1 MAIRFSLT
9 IQDSNTDTIGPIML
23 AYNQRTASG
32 YIEGQECC
40 IEKLEA
46 LGGTFSYQVPVDL
59 FQDESVPLTRQ
70 LKDLMN
76 LATIWTDYTQDF
88 QIPASDTNNAIFAN
102 WFDENMVITGWNP
115 NIGKNATIY
124 INGLPV
130 FEGRVELIGCK
141 FKDGLPEL
149 YNIIFYGQTKKLLD
163 AWGEKLMNELDWSA
177 YNHTANYTNILSSWD
192 QALLSGDIL
201 WPIADYN
208 QGWRYSKLSGVN
220 GNIRDPRGVEVDD
233 LRPSIRLRAMLT
245 TAFEDIGYTLSG
257 SFLTRPEMDDLYILP
272 MQTAGPLYDP
282 EYTLPGT
289 CEAFVAPKTFAG
301 STYAALTY
309 SRLIFTSVVNNP
321 SGNYASGTGDYTAN
335 RYGNYTFTVELNDL
349 VAPGVPL
356 QSLEIAFFV
365 NGRKIAAPATGQ
377 FTSGFTPPPTRTIV
391 FNYALK
397 TMDVVSVRYR
407 ATGTW
412 STSSITFEC
421 TKAPQGING
430 NTISMVDA
438 MPQKP
443 VKDFINGVLQAF
455 NCILLPVNETEIEI
469 HNLQDWLEA
478 GTTRNWSPY
487 IDVKDIQHDKLPI
500 PRHISMEHQE
510 STCLTNAYY
519 KQINQREFGSI
530 KFMPLIDYPTD
541 EFNVETPFHV
551 IAPQAMNE
559 VNNNGQ
565 IVRKTELN
573 IPVFM
578 DSDAKPV
585 QQDYTLFYY
594 GGKQSISDPYYFN
607 NVNQYVLP
615 LMTSYSAYPTLST
628 SYSTA
633 FGLELSL
640 RGDAPVNSMY
650 MMYWNQYLSRM
661 YSTQSRV
668 VKMTAVLPVGEWL
681 TLQLNDTIAISS
693 NYYKIQSIKY
703 DMLTEIANLELVTYP
718 DVDILSFTTTGQKPD
733 YTNPTETANGQTYLR
748 DYSVAKGIMNSY
760 KFNGQDY
767 LDTNQDTD
775 YNQNNVFSLVQQV
788 DNLQSIIQFNQITMY
803 RDALSGPL
811 TTDST
816 TWLNIPME
824 HSESIGYVDNIT
836 ATLATAKYVCTDG
849 GQYKFTAMVE
859 LEQSGNKHSNVAIL
873 LNGVVTTGFAGIAT
887 DYGTV
892 NFSTILDLAPTDE
905 VTLAWKPQTGGSHTI
920 YVTNANFL
928 VLKK

>member
-88 QIPASDTNNAIFAN
+88 QIPASNTNNEIFAN

-149 YNIIFYGQTKKLLD
+149 YNIIFYGTTKKLLD
-163 AWGEKLMNELDWSA
+163 AWGETLMNEVDWSA
-177 YNHTANYTNILSSWD
+177 YDHTANYTNILSSWD
-192 QALLSGDIL
+192 QALEGGDIL

-208 QGWRYSKLSGVN
+208 QGWRYSTLTGVN
-220 GNIRDPRGVEVDD
+220 GNIRQPRGVEVDD
-233 LRPSIRLRAMLT
+233 LRPAIRLRAMLT
-245 TAFEDIGYTLSG
+245 TVFEQVGYTLSG
-257 SFLTRPEMDDLYILP
+257 SFLTRPEMDDLYILT
-272 MQTAGPLYDP
+272 MQTAGPMYDP

-289 CEAFVAPKTFAG
+289 CEAFNSPQTFTPTTG
-301 STYAALTY
+301 VLTFNQ
-309 SRLIFTSVVNNP
+309 LIFPTIVNNP
-321 SGNYASGTGDYTAN
+321 SGNYNNTTGDYTCN
-335 RYGNYTFTVELNDL
+335 RGGYYQFSIDVLS
-349 VAPGVPL
+349 VIAPGVPL

-365 NGRKIAAPATGQ
+365 NGRKEFAPSQLIFTT
-377 FTSGFTPPPTRTIV
+377 TSGAV
-391 FNYALK
+391 GASFNQRLNSG
-397 TMDVVSVRYR
+397 DVVSVRYR
-407 ATGTW
+407 ATGGWT
-412 STSSITFEC
+412 TISITFKC
-421 TKAPQGING
+421 YKAPRGING
-430 NTISMVDA
+430 NTIHMEDA

-443 VKDFINGVLQAF
+443 IKDFVNGVLQGF
-455 NCILLPVNETEIEI
+455 NCILVPTGENTIEI
-469 HNLQDWLEA
+469 HNLADWLA
-478 GTTRNWSPY
+478 LGTTKNWTSY
-487 IDVKDIQHDKLPI
+487 VDVKDIQHDKMPI
-500 PRHISMEHQE
+500 PRHVSMEHQE
-510 STCLTNAYY
+510 SSCLANAYY
-519 KQINQREFGSI
+519 KQINKREYGSI

-551 IAPQAMNE
+551 IAPQAMNQ
-559 VNNNGQ
+559 VNLNGQ

-615 LMTSYSAYPTLST
+615 LMTPYSDYPTISASYSN
-628 SYSTA
+628 A

-640 RGDAPVNSMY
+640 RGDAPVNTMY
-650 MMYWNQYLSRM
+650 QMYWSEYLSRM

-681 TLQLNDTIAISS
+681 NLDLNDTIAISS

-718 DVDILSFTTTGQKPD
+718 DVNILSFTTTGQRPD
-733 YTNPTETANGQTYLR
+733 FTNPVEVSAGLTYLR

-760 KFNGQDY
+760 KFNGQDF
-767 LDTNQDTD
+767 LDTNQDVD
-775 YNQNNVFSLVQQV
+775 YNENNVFSLVQQV
-788 DNLQSIIQFNQITMY
+788 DNLQSIVQFNQITMY
-803 RDALSGPL
+803 RNTLSGPS

-816 TWLNIPME
+816 TWANIPME
-824 HSESIGYVDNIT
+824 YSESIGYVQNIT
-836 ATLATAKYVCTDG
+836 ATLSPSKYVCTDG
-849 GQYKFTAMVE
+849 GQYKFCATVE
-859 LEQSGNKHSNVAIL
+859 MEQSGNKHSQMAIL
-873 LNGVVTTGFAGIAT
+873 LNGIPTTGMAGTSA
-887 DYGTV
+887 DYDIEY
-892 NFSTILDLAPTDE
+892 FSCILDLAPTDE
-905 VTLAWKPQTGGSHTI
+905 VTLAWKPKTGGSHTV
-920 YVTNANFL
+920 YFENCYFL

>member
-1 MAIRFSLT
+1 MAIRFSLS

-32 YIEGQECC
+32 FIEGQECC

-88 QIPASDTNNAIFAN
+88 QIPASDTNNQIFSN
-102 WFDENMVITGWNP
+102 WFDENMVIVGWNP
-115 NIGKNATIY
+115 NIGKNATIF

-141 FKDGLPEL
+141 FKDGLPQL
-149 YNIIFYGQTKKLLD
+149 YNIIFYGQTKKILD
-163 AWGEKLMNELDWSA
+163 AWGEKLMNEVDWSE
-177 YNHTANYTNILSSWD
+177 YNHTANYANILSSWD
-192 QALLSGDIL
+192 QALEGGDIL

-208 QGWRYSKLSGVN
+208 QGWRYSTLSGVN
-220 GNIRDPRGVEVDD
+220 GNIRNPRGVEVDD
-233 LRPSIRLRAMLT
+233 LRPAIRLRAMLT
-245 TAFEDIGYTLSG
+245 TVFEEIGITLSG

-289 CEAFVAPKTFAG
+289 FEAYKAPQSFNG
-301 STYAALTY
+301 STFGGLTY
-309 SRLIFTSVVNNP
+309 SQLIFTSVVVNP
-321 SGNYASGTGDYTAN
+321 SGNYASGTGNYTAN
-335 RYGNYTFTVELNDL
+335 RYGQYTFTVELNDL

-356 QSLEIAFFV
+356 QSLEIAFFI
-365 NGRKIAAPATGQ
+365 NGRKIYAPATGR
-377 FTSGFTPPPTRTIV
+377 FTSGFTPPPTATIV

-443 VKDFINGVLQAF
+443 IKDFVNGVLQGF
-455 NCILLPVNETEIEI
+455 NCILVPTGEKTIEI
-469 HNLQDWLEA
+469 HNLADWLA
-478 GTTRNWSPY
+478 TGTTKNWTSY
-487 IDVKDIQHDKLPI
+487 VDVKDIQHDKMPI
-500 PRHISMEHQE
+500 PRHVSMSHQE
-510 STCLTNAYY
+510 STCLANAYY
-519 KQINQREFGSI
+519 KQINKREFGSI
-530 KFMPLIDYPTD
+530 KFMPLIDYPTE
-541 EFNVETPFHV
+541 EFNIETPFHV

-559 VNNNGQ
+559 VNLNGQ

-615 LMTSYSAYPTLST
+615 LMTPYSDYPTLT
-628 SYSTA
+628 ASYSNA

-640 RGDAPVNSMY
+640 RGNAPVNTMY
-650 MMYWNQYLSRM
+650 QMYWNEYLSRM

-681 TLQLNDTIAISS
+681 TLELNDTIAISS
-693 NYYKIQSIKY
+693 NYYKIQSIQY
-703 DMLTEIANLELVTYP
+703 DMLTELANLELVTYP
-718 DVDILSFTTTGQKPD
+718 DVEFISFTSTGQRPD
-733 YTNPTETANGQTYLR
+733 FTNPVEVPAGLTYLR

-767 LDTNQDTD
+767 LDTNQDED

-788 DNLQSIIQFNQITMY
+788 DNLQSIVQFNQITMY
-803 RDALSGPL
+803 NNNPATR

-816 TWLNIPME
+816 IWDTIPME
-824 HSESIGYVDNIT
+824 EEESIGYVQNIT
-836 ATLATAKYVCTDG
+836 ATLNPSKYVCTDG
-849 GQYKFTAMVE
+849 GQYKFTGMASFG
-859 LEQSGNKHSNVAIL
+859 QSGNKSIEYAIQINGINTTAYSTTDSNFHSI
-873 LNGVVTTGFAGIAT
+873 
-887 DYGTV
+887 
-892 NFSTILDLAPTDE
+892 NFDTILDLAPTDE
-905 VTLAWKPQTGGSHTI
+905 VTFVWKLYTGGSHTI
-920 YVTNANFL
+920 TILKSNFI

>member
-88 QIPASDTNNAIFAN
+88 QIPASNTNNEIFAN

-149 YNIIFYGQTKKLLD
+149 YNIIFYGTTKKLLD
-163 AWGEKLMNELDWSA
+163 AWGETLMNEVDWSA
-177 YNHTANYTNILSSWD
+177 YDHTANYTNILSSWD
-192 QALLSGDIL
+192 QALEGGDIL

-208 QGWRYSKLSGVN
+208 QGWRYSTLTGVN
-220 GNIRDPRGVEVDD
+220 GNIRQPRGVEVDD
-233 LRPSIRLRAMLT
+233 LRPAIRLRAMLT
-245 TAFEDIGYTLSG
+245 TVFEQVGYTLSG
-257 SFLTRPEMDDLYILP
+257 SFLTRPEMDDLYILT
-272 MQTAGPLYDP
+272 MQTAGPMYDP

-289 CEAFVAPKTFAG
+289 CEAFNSPQTFTPTTG
-301 STYAALTY
+301 VLTFNQ
-309 SRLIFTSVVNNP
+309 LIFPTIVNNP
-321 SGNYASGTGDYTAN
+321 SGNYNNTTGDYTCN
-335 RYGNYTFTVELNDL
+335 RGGYYQFSIDVLS
-349 VAPGVPL
+349 VIAPGVPL

-365 NGRKIAAPATGQ
+365 NGRKEFAPSQLIFTT
-377 FTSGFTPPPTRTIV
+377 TSGAV
-391 FNYALK
+391 GASFNQRLNSG
-397 TMDVVSVRYR
+397 DVVSVRYR
-407 ATGTW
+407 ATGGWT
-412 STSSITFEC
+412 TISITFKC
-421 TKAPQGING
+421 YKAPRGING
-430 NTISMVDA
+430 NTIHMEDA

-443 VKDFINGVLQAF
+443 IKDFVNGVLQGF
-455 NCILLPVNETEIEI
+455 NCILVPTGENTIEI
-469 HNLQDWLEA
+469 HNLADWLA
-478 GTTRNWSPY
+478 LGTTKNWTSY
-487 IDVKDIQHDKLPI
+487 VDIKDIQHDKMPI
-500 PRHISMEHQE
+500 PRHVSMEHQE
-510 STCLTNAYY
+510 STCLANAYY
-519 KQINQREFGSI
+519 KQINKREYGSI

-559 VNNNGQ
+559 VNLNGQ

-615 LMTSYSAYPTLST
+615 LMTPYSDYPTVSASYSN
-628 SYSTA
+628 A

-640 RGDAPVNSMY
+640 RGDAPVNTMY
-650 MMYWNQYLSRM
+650 QMYWSEYLSRM

-681 TLQLNDTIAISS
+681 NLDLNDTIAISS

-718 DVDILSFTTTGQKPD
+718 DVNILSFTTTGQRPD
-733 YTNPTETANGQTYLR
+733 FTNPVEVSAGLTYLR

-760 KFNGQDY
+760 KFNGQDF
-767 LDTNQDTD
+767 LDTNQDVD
-775 YNQNNVFSLVQQV
+775 YNENNVFSLVQQV
-788 DNLQSIIQFNQITMY
+788 DNLQSIVQFNQITMY
-803 RDALSGPL
+803 RNTLSGPS

-816 TWLNIPME
+816 IWANIPME
-824 HSESIGYVDNIT
+824 YSESIGYVDNIT
-836 ATLATAKYVCTDG
+836 ATLSPSKYVCTDG
-849 GQYKFTAMVE
+849 GQYKFCATVE
-859 LEQSGNKHSNVAIL
+859 MEQSGNKHSQMAIL
-873 LNGVVTTGFAGIAT
+873 LNGIPTTAMAGTSA
-887 DYGTV
+887 DYDIEY
-892 NFSTILDLAPTDE
+892 FSCILDLAPTDE
-905 VTLAWKPQTGGSHTI
+905 VTLAWKPKTGGSHTV
-920 YVTNANFL
+920 YFENCYFL

>member
-1 MAIRFSLT
+1 MIRFSLT
-9 IQDSNTDTIGPIML
+9 IEGSNTGTIPPIMS
-23 AYNQRTASG
+23 AYYARCASG
-32 YIEGQECC
+32 YVEGEQCVVNG
-40 IEKLEA
+40 LQA
-46 LGGTFSYQVPVDL
+46 LGGTFDTMVPVDL
-59 FQDESVPLTRQ
+59 FNDESVPLTRQ

-102 WFDENMVITGWNP
+102 WFDENLVLGDWNP

-124 INGLPV
+124 IHGLPV

-141 FKDGLPEL
+141 FKDGLPQL
-149 YNIIFYGQTKKLLD
+149 YNIIFYGTTKKLLD
-163 AWGEKLMNELDWSA
+163 KWGEKVMNEIDWSA
-177 YNHTANYTNILSSWD
+177 YNHVANYTNILSSWD
-192 QALLSGDIL
+192 QALLGGDIL

-233 LRPSIRLRAMLT
+233 LRPTIRLRAMLT

-257 SFLTRPEMDDLYILP
+257 SFLTRTEMDDLYILP
-272 MQTAGPLYDP
+272 MQTAGPMYDP
-282 EYTLPGT
+282 EYVLPGT

-309 SRLIFTSVVNNP
+309 SRLIFTSVITNP

-430 NTISMVDA
+430 NTISMIDA

-469 HNLQDWLEA
+469 HNLQDWLEL

-487 IDVKDIQHDKLPI
+487 VDVKDIQHDKLPI
-500 PRHISMEHQE
+500 PRVVEFVPAE
-510 STCLTNAYY
+510 STCLANAYY
-519 KQINQREFGSI
+519 KQINKREFGSI
-530 KFMPLIDYPTD
+530 KYVPEIDYPTD
-541 EFNVETPFHV
+541 EFHVESPFHI

-559 VNNNGQ
+559 VNLNGQ

-640 RGDAPVNSMY
+640 RGDAPKNTMY
-650 MMYWNQYLSRM
+650 MMYWHEYLSRM

-668 VKMTAVLPVGEWL
+668 VKMTAILPVGEWL
-681 TLQLNDTIAISS
+681 TLQLNDTIAISG
-693 NYYKIQSIKY
+693 NYYKVQSIKY
-703 DMLTEIANLELVTYP
+703 DMLTEIANLELITYP
-718 DVDILSFTTTGQKPD
+718 NVDILRLTTTGNRPD
-733 YTNPTETANGQTYLR
+733 FTNPVPTPSGETYVKNYA
-748 DYSVAKGIMNSY
+748 VAKGIMNSY

-788 DNLQSIIQFNQITMY
+788 DNLQSIVQFNQITMY
-803 RDALSGPL
+803 RTTLSGPL

-824 HSESIGYVDNIT
+824 QTESIGYVDNIT
-836 ATLATAKYVCTDG
+836 ATMTPSKYICTDG

-859 LEQSGNKHSNVAIL
+859 MEQSGNKHSNVAIL
-873 LNGVVTTGFAGIAT
+873 LNGIVTTGLAGISS
-887 DYGTV
+887 DYGIV

-905 VTLAWKPQTGGSHTI
+905 VTLAWKPKTGGSHTI

-928 VLKK
+928 ILKK

>member
-88 QIPASDTNNAIFAN
+88 QIPASNTNNEIFAN

-149 YNIIFYGQTKKLLD
+149 YNIIFYGTTKKLLD
-163 AWGEKLMNELDWSA
+163 AWGETLMNEVDWSA
-177 YNHTANYTNILSSWD
+177 YDHTANYTNILSSWD
-192 QALLSGDIL
+192 QALEGGDIL

-208 QGWRYSKLSGVN
+208 QGWRYSTLTGVN
-220 GNIRDPRGVEVDD
+220 GNIRQPRGVEVDD
-233 LRPSIRLRAMLT
+233 LRPAIRLRAMLT
-245 TAFEDIGYTLSG
+245 TVFEQVGYTLSG
-257 SFLTRPEMDDLYILP
+257 SFLTRPEMDDLYILT
-272 MQTAGPLYDP
+272 MQTAGPMYDP

-289 CEAFVAPKTFAG
+289 CEAFNSPQTFTPTTG
-301 STYAALTY
+301 VLTFNQ
-309 SRLIFTSVVNNP
+309 LIFPTIVNNP
-321 SGNYASGTGDYTAN
+321 SGNYNNTTGDYTCN
-335 RYGNYTFTVELNDL
+335 RGGYYQFSIDVLS
-349 VAPGVPL
+349 VIAPGVPL

-365 NGRKIAAPATGQ
+365 NGRKEFAPSQLIFTT
-377 FTSGFTPPPTRTIV
+377 TSGAV
-391 FNYALK
+391 GASFNQRLNSG
-397 TMDVVSVRYR
+397 DVVSVRYR
-407 ATGTW
+407 ATGGWT
-412 STSSITFEC
+412 TISITFKC
-421 TKAPQGING
+421 YKAPRGING
-430 NTISMVDA
+430 NTIHMEDA

-443 VKDFINGVLQAF
+443 IKDFVNGVLQGF
-455 NCILLPVNETEIEI
+455 NCILVPTGENTIEI
-469 HNLQDWLEA
+469 HNLADWLA
-478 GTTRNWSPY
+478 LGTTKNWTSY
-487 IDVKDIQHDKLPI
+487 VDVKDIQHDKMPI
-500 PRHISMEHQE
+500 PRHVSMEHQE
-510 STCLTNAYY
+510 STCLANAYY
-519 KQINQREFGSI
+519 KQINKREYGSI

-559 VNNNGQ
+559 VNLNGQ

-615 LMTSYSAYPTLST
+615 LMTPYSDYPTVSASYSN
-628 SYSTA
+628 A

-640 RGDAPVNSMY
+640 RGDAPVNTMY
-650 MMYWNQYLSRM
+650 QMYWSEYLSRM

-681 TLQLNDTIAISS
+681 NLDLNDTIAISS

-718 DVDILSFTTTGQKPD
+718 DVNILSFTTTGQRPD
-733 YTNPTETANGQTYLR
+733 FTNPVEVSAGLTYLR

-760 KFNGQDY
+760 KFNGQDF
-767 LDTNQDTD
+767 LDTNQDVD
-775 YNQNNVFSLVQQV
+775 YNENNVFSLVQQV
-788 DNLQSIIQFNQITMY
+788 DNLQSIVQFNQITMY
-803 RDALSGPL
+803 RNTLSGPS

-816 TWLNIPME
+816 TWATIPME
-824 HSESIGYVDNIT
+824 SQESIGYVDNIT
-836 ATLATAKYVCTDG
+836 ATLSPSKYVCTDG
-849 GQYKFTAMVE
+849 GQYKFCATVE
-859 LEQSGNKHSNVAIL
+859 MEQSGNKHTQMAIL
-873 LNGVVTTGFAGIAT
+873 LNGIPTTAMAGTSA
-887 DYGTV
+887 DYDIEY
-892 NFSTILDLAPTDE
+892 FSCILDLAPTDE
-905 VTLAWKPQTGGSHTI
+905 VTLAWKPKTGGSHTV
-920 YVTNANFL
+920 YFENCNFL

>member
-1 MAIRFSLT
+1 MIRFSLT
-9 IQDSNTDTIGPIML
+9 IEGSNTGTIPPIMS
-23 AYNQRTASG
+23 AYYARCASG
-32 YIEGQECC
+32 YVEGEQCVVNG
-40 IEKLEA
+40 LQA
-46 LGGTFSYQVPVDL
+46 LGGTFDTMVPVDL
-59 FQDESVPLTRQ
+59 FNDESVPLTRQ

-102 WFDENMVITGWNP
+102 WFDENLVLGDWNP

-124 INGLPV
+124 IHGLPV

-141 FKDGLPEL
+141 FKDGLPQL
-149 YNIIFYGQTKKLLD
+149 YNIIFYGTTKKLLD
-163 AWGEKLMNELDWSA
+163 KWGEKVMNEIDWSA
-177 YNHTANYTNILSSWD
+177 YNHVANYTNILSSWD
-192 QALLSGDIL
+192 QALLGGDIL

-233 LRPSIRLRAMLT
+233 LRPTIRLRAMLT

-257 SFLTRPEMDDLYILP
+257 SFLTRTEMDDLYILP

-282 EYTLPGT
+282 EYVLPGT

-309 SRLIFTSVVNNP
+309 SRLIFTSVITNP

-349 VAPGVPL
+349 IAPGVPL

-430 NTISMVDA
+430 NTISMIDA

-469 HNLQDWLEA
+469 HNLQDWLEL

-487 IDVKDIQHDKLPI
+487 VDVKDIQHDKLPI
-500 PRHISMEHQE
+500 PRVVEFVPAE
-510 STCLTNAYY
+510 STCLANAYY
-519 KQINQREFGSI
+519 KQINKREFGSI
-530 KFMPLIDYPTD
+530 KYVPEIDYPTD
-541 EFNVETPFHV
+541 EFHVKSPFHI

-559 VNNNGQ
+559 VNLNGQ

-640 RGDAPVNSMY
+640 RGDAPKNTMY
-650 MMYWNQYLSRM
+650 MMYWHEYLSRM

-668 VKMTAVLPVGEWL
+668 VKMTAILPVGEWL
-681 TLQLNDTIAISS
+681 TLQLNDTIAISG
-693 NYYKIQSIKY
+693 NYYKVQSIKY
-703 DMLTEIANLELVTYP
+703 DMLTEIANLELITYP
-718 DVDILSFTTTGQKPD
+718 NVDILRLTTTGNRPD
-733 YTNPTETANGQTYLR
+733 FTNPVPTPSGETYVKNYA
-748 DYSVAKGIMNSY
+748 VAKGIMNSY

-788 DNLQSIIQFNQITMY
+788 DNLQSIVQFNQITMY
-803 RDALSGPL
+803 RTTLSGPL

-824 HSESIGYVDNIT
+824 QTESIGYVDNIT
-836 ATLATAKYVCTDG
+836 ATMTPSKYICTDG

-859 LEQSGNKHSNVAIL
+859 MEQSGNKHSNVAIL
-873 LNGVVTTGFAGIAT
+873 LNGIVTTGLAGISS
-887 DYGTV
+887 DYGIV

-905 VTLAWKPQTGGSHTI
+905 VTLAWKPKTGGSHTI

-928 VLKK
+928 ILKK

>member
-1 MAIRFSLT
+1 MRFSLT

-46 LGGTFSYQVPVDL
+46 LGGTFSYQVPIDL

-70 LKDLMN
+70 LKDLQN

-88 QIPASDTNNAIFAN
+88 QIPASDTNNEIFSN
-102 WFDENMVITGWNP
+102 WFDENLVITGWNP

-124 INGLPV
+124 INALPV

-141 FKDGLPEL
+141 FKDGLPQL
-149 YNIIFYGQTKKLLD
+149 YNIVFYGTTKKLLD
-163 AWGEKLMNELDWSA
+163 RWGEKVMNELDWSA
-177 YNHTANYTNILSSWD
+177 YNHTANYANILSSWD
-192 QALLSGDIL
+192 GALLSGDIL

-208 QGWRYSKLSGVN
+208 QGWRYSTLTGVN
-220 GNIRDPRGVEVDD
+220 GNIRQPRGVEIDD
-233 LRPSIRLRAMLT
+233 LRPTIRLRAMLT

-282 EYTLPGT
+282 EYVLPGT
-289 CEAFVAPKTFAG
+289 CEAFQAPLTFVG
-301 STYAALTY
+301 STFGALTY
-309 SRLIFTSVVNNP
+309 SKIIFTSLVNNP
-321 SGNYASGTGDYTAN
+321 SGNYAVGTGDYTAN
-335 RYGNYTFTVELNDL
+335 RYGQYTFTVELNDL
-349 VAPGVPL
+349 TAPGVPL

-365 NGRKIAAPATGQ
+365 NGRKIYAPATGQ
-377 FTSGFTPPPTRTIV
+377 FTSGFTPPPTKTVV
-391 FNYALK
+391 FNYSLK

-421 TKAPQGING
+421 TKAPQGIKG

-443 VKDFINGVLQAF
+443 VKDFVNGVLQAF
-455 NCILLPVNETEIEI
+455 NCILIPTGESTIEI
-469 HNLQDWLEA
+469 HNLQDWYAL
-478 GTTRNWSPY
+478 GITQNWSEF
-487 IDVKDIQHDKLPI
+487 IDTKDIQHDKLPI
-500 PRHISMEHQE
+500 PRVVELTHQE
-510 STCLTNAYY
+510 STCLANAYY
-519 KQINQREFGSI
+519 KQINKREFGSV
-530 KFMPLIDYPTD
+530 KFVPKIDYPTD

-559 VNNNGQ
+559 VNLNGQ

-578 DSDAKPV
+578 DSDFKAV

-594 GGKQSISDPYYFN
+594 GGKQSISDPYYFD

-615 LMTSYSAYPTLST
+615 LMTPYSDYPTLSA

-640 RGDAPVNSMY
+640 RGDAPTNTMY
-650 MMYWNQYLSRM
+650 TMYWSEYLSRM

-681 TLQLNDTIAISS
+681 KLNLNDTIAISS
-693 NYYKIQSIKY
+693 NYYKVQSIKY

-718 DVDILSFTTTGQKPD
+718 NVQVMSFSSTGQRPD
-733 YTNPTETANGQTYLR
+733 FTNPVILPAGQTYIK
-748 DYSVAKGIMNSY
+748 DYAVAKGIMNSY
-760 KFNGQDY
+760 RFNGQDY
-767 LDTNQDTD
+767 LDTNQDLD
-775 YNQNNVFSLVQQV
+775 YNQNNVSSLVQQV
-788 DNLQSIIQFNQITMY
+788 DNLQSIVQFNQITMY
-803 RDALSGPL
+803 RTTATAR

-816 TWLNIPME
+816 IWDPVAME
-824 HSESIGYVDNIT
+824 LEESIGYVQNIT
-836 ATLATAKYVCTDG
+836 SNMALAKYVCTDG
-849 GQYKFTAMVE
+849 GQYKFTGMCAFG
-859 LEQSGNKHSNVAIL
+859 QSGNKSVEFAIQINGINTTAYAVTDSNFHSVQI
-873 LNGVVTTGFAGIAT
+873 
-887 DYGTV
+887 D
-892 NFSTILDLAPTDE
+892 TILDLAPSDE
-905 VTLAWKPQTGGSHTI
+905 VTFVWKNYTGGSHSITI
-920 YVTNANFL
+920 LTANFL
-928 VLKK
+928 ILKK